1 MVDVT
6 AALRLAAGAFGT
18 VGGVL
23 LFVEFFQVPNYVD
36 YNQNI
41 GAYSFDL
48 SPEDV
53 QEYTWFGRAG
63 ALLVALAFALQFLA
77 AFL

>member
-1 MVDVT
+1 MVEVT

-23 LFVEFFQVPNYVD
+23 LFVEFFQIPSYIT
-36 YNQNI
+36 YTQNI
-41 GAYSFDL
+41 GSHSFDL
-48 SPEDV
+48 SPDDV

-63 ALLVALAFALQFLA
+63 ALLLALAFALQFLA